1 MPHSRFLSAV
11 ACAAMLSTLGQVAD
25 AATTAART
33 GPVAVRRAA
42 DMPRF
47 SYSLKGS
54 ATSLLESDDATFG
67 AFAMQVRRDV
77 DETLRDYRIEDK
89 STLSGVLN
97 AKLALQELAGEAAAG
112 LQTVD
117 TLRALEEKPA
127 AKLLT
132 ALPAKARLQA
142 ALDTGA
148 AAGAAYE
155 AAFRRRYTE
164 VVAPLPWTVVQ
175 DTIRGLYGRSRTAS
189 RAAVIAG
196 VTTELDPAAARSG
209 ALDANQAWG
218 LVRARLA
225 LRRVLPLAGVQGDVL
240 HAYIARNEAP
250 KPDIWAGREVTLKA
264 ADRLTPV
271 NVAIWDSGVDIASFP
286 AQVFDDREPT
296 ASGTHGLAFDDV
308 GQPST
313 DLLHPL
319 TDAQRA
325 AYPAFLELV
334 QGRLDLQNGVESPA
348 AREVQ
353 KKYQV
358 MSPAEMHAMFEL
370 NKVLSHYI
378 HGTHCAGIAVR
389 GNPAARLVVARF
401 NDQLPDLPFAPT
413 EAWARQMGRDF
424 QQLSEYFRSRHVR
437 VVNMSWGDDA
447 QEFET
452 WLSKTGGGA
461 DPVQRKARAAA
472 LFALWKQA
480 IQDAI
485 RSAPGTLFVTAAGNS
500 DSNVGFIE
508 DVPPSLREPNLLA
521 VGAVNQA
528 GDETSFTSHGE
539 QVVVHA
545 SGYQVDSFVPGGTRL
560 RLSGTSMAAP
570 NVVNLAAKLFA
581 LDPSLTPA
589 QAIDLIRRGATAS
602 EDGRR
607 HLIDERRSVALL
619 KAERLTH

>member
-1 MPHSRFLSAV
+1 MPHSRLLSSV
-11 ACAAMLSTLGQVAD
+11 LCAAMLATLGQVAD
-25 AATTAART
+25 AATAAARAA
-33 GPVAVRRAA
+33 PVPVRRAA

-47 SYSLKGS
+47 SYALKGS

-77 DETLRDYRIEDK
+77 EETLKDYRIEDK

-97 AKLALQELAGEAAAG
+97 AKLALQELAGEPAAG

-142 ALDTGA
+142 ALDAGA
-148 AAGAAYE
+148 ASGPAYE
-155 AAFRRRYTE
+155 AAFRHRYTE
-164 VVAPLPWTVVQ
+164 LVAPLPWSVVQ
-175 DTIRGLYGRSRTAS
+175 DTIRFLYGRSRTAS

-196 VTTELDPAAARSG
+196 VATELDPAAARSG

-225 LRRVLPLAGVQGDVL
+225 LRRVLPLSGVQGDVL
-240 HAYIARNEAP
+240 HAYIAKNEAP
-250 KPDIWAGREVTLKA
+250 KPDIWAGREVTLTA

-286 AQVFDDREPT
+286 GQVFDDPEPT

-325 AYPAFLELV
+325 AYPAFRELV
-334 QGRLDLQNGVESPA
+334 QGRLDLQDGVDSPA
-348 AREVQ
+348 ARAVQ
-353 KKYQV
+353 KKFQV
-358 MSPAEMHAMFEL
+358 MSPAEMHAMFEVD
-370 NKVLSHYI
+370 KVLSHYI

-401 NDQLPDLPFAPT
+401 NDQLPDMPFPPT

-424 QQLSEYFRSRHVR
+424 GQLSDYFRTRHVR

-452 WLSKTGGGA
+452 WLTKTGVGA
-461 DPVQRKARAAA
+461 DPV
-472 LFALWKQA
+472 
-480 IQDAI
+480 
-485 RSAPGTLFVTAAGNS
+485 
-500 DSNVGFIE
+500 
-508 DVPPSLREPNLLA
+508 
-521 VGAVNQA
+521 
-528 GDETSFTSHGE
+528 
-539 QVVVHA
+539 
-545 SGYQVDSFVPGGTRL
+545 
-560 RLSGTSMAAP
+560 
-570 NVVNLAAKLFA
+570 
-581 LDPSLTPA
+581 
-589 QAIDLIRRGATAS
+589 
-602 EDGRR
+602 
-607 HLIDERRSVALL
+607 
-619 KAERLTH
+619 

>member
-1 MPHSRFLSAV
+1 MPHLRFLTTLACVAV
-11 ACAAMLSTLGQVAD
+11 AATLGPFAS
-25 AATTAART
+25 AATAAAHAE
-33 GPVAVRRAA
+33 PVPVRSAA
-42 DMPRF
+42 DLPRF
-47 SYSLKGS
+47 SYALKGS

-67 AFAMQVRRDV
+67 AFAKQVRRDV
-77 DETLRDYRIEDK
+77 EDTLRDYRIEDR
-89 STLSGVLN
+89 STLSGLLN
-97 AKLALQELAGEAAAG
+97 ARLALQELAGEPAEG
-112 LQTVD
+112 LKTID
-117 TLRALEEKPA
+117 ALRAIEEKPA
-127 AKLLT
+127 SRLLT
-132 ALPAKARLQA
+132 GLPARARLQA
-142 ALDTGA
+142 ALDAGTA
-148 AAGAAYE
+148 SGAAYE
-155 AAFRRRYTE
+155 AAFRRRYAE
-164 VVAPLPWTVVQ
+164 LVAPLPWQVVQ
-175 DTIRGLYGRSRTAS
+175 DTIRFLYGRSRTAS
-189 RAAVIAG
+189 RAAVLAG
-196 VTTELDPAAARSG
+196 VATELDPAAARSG
-209 ALDANQAWG
+209 ALDAEQARG
-218 LVRARLA
+218 LVRARVA

-240 HAYIARNEAP
+240 HAYIAKNEVP
-250 KPDIWAGREVTLKA
+250 KPDIWAAREVTFTA
-264 ADRLTPV
+264 SDRLTPV
-271 NVAIWDSGVDIASFP
+271 NVAIWDSGVDISLFP
-286 AQVFDDREPT
+286 GQVFDDPEPT
-296 ASGTHGLAFDDV
+296 ASGAHGLAFDDV

-313 DLLHPL
+313 DWLHPL
-319 TDAQRA
+319 SDAQQA
-325 AYPAFLELV
+325 AYPAFRELV
-334 QGRLDLQNGVESPA
+334 QGRLDLQNGVDSPA
-348 AREVQ
+348 ARAVQ
-353 KKYQV
+353 KKYRE
-358 MSPAEMHAMFEL
+358 MSPAEMHTMFEL
-370 NKVLSHYI
+370 NKVLSHYV

-401 NDQLPDLPFAPT
+401 NDQLPDMPFPPT
-413 EAWARQMGRDF
+413 EAWARQMARDF
-424 QQLSEYFRSRHVR
+424 QQLSDYFRTRHVR

-472 LFALWKQA
+472 LFAIWKDA
-480 IQDAI
+480 IQRAI
-485 RSAPGTLFVTAAGNS
+485 RSAPDTLFVTAAGNT

-545 SGYQVDSFVPGGTRL
+545 GGFQVDSFVPGGTRL

-602 EDGRR
+602 DDGRR